1 MTGSLL
7 NGWANQSLCAAWHWL
22 NVLLLYQFSSIW
34 KPRTAAVCY
43 FSRTTLNVP
52 WQGLP
57 MLYTV
62 SHAIRNQNQNQNQWA
77 CDYLSMQSLNLTM
90 LVYQL
95 VYTLGNL
102 TCKFAHECH
111 CPPVSLFSCTV
122 THECM
127 LSIKWSSWTRA
138 LYVTIIWGFDIF
150 SKYGLHR
157 TTGLCV
163 STTIFVPKTRNRH
176 CSMQI
181 HKKHDRRIF
190 DPNQAGYIN
199 LKVAG
204 LYDKNRDLNGRQ
216 RILWRLNVSPGELP
230 PHSLCKCAPPCQAM
244 LPKYLHLF
252 G

>member
-7 NGWANQSLCAAWHWL
+7 NGWANHSLYAAWHWL

-34 KPRTAAVCY
+34 KPWTAAVCY

-163 STTIFVPKTRNRH
+163 STTISVPKTRNRH

-181 HKKHDRRIF
+181 HKNIYQFESGGPIWQRPGFKWEANNF
-190 DPNQAGYIN
+190 VA
-199 LKVAG
+199 LKCVTRGIAATFIM
-204 LYDKNRDLNGRQ
+204 Q
-216 RILWRLNVSPGELP
+216 MCSSMPSHVT
-230 PHSLCKCAPPCQAM
+230 
-244 LPKYLHLF
+244 
-252 G
+252 